1 MKNIFILPAKSFKSK
16 LAIYLNKE
24 HTELH
29 EVGELAFCK
38 DDIGWSDFW
47 RPQELYITSEEA
59 LKPGDWY
66 INTSLDLSQQAP
78 EIHAKKSDFVAHKKD
93 PLFKYC
99 KKIFLTT
106 DPVLGIKEVPDTFLE
121 YLVKHPLCDEIK
133 ITFEES
139 CCGKCDGVN
148 NICFADMVCEKHK
161 MQGCE
166 KGHGKKFA
174 SVKVPEKEIVG
185 YRIKPNI
192 DRYMV
197 DTILKNAMPIWN
209 QKDKAVYFI
218 RGHVEGCL
226 VAKLKEL
233 QVLDLWFTP
242 IYEDE
247 EILSDWMQQRHY
259 EYYLKEGYMS
269 LNKDREMIDFVEW
282 VLINYPNQHS
292 YMQMVQKIRG
302 GIRVPEYT
310 IKGFYTTEQLLKK
323 FKKRRV

>member
-24 HTELH
+24 YTELH

-106 DPVLGIKEVPDTFLE
+106 DPALGIKEVPDTFLE

-133 ITFEES
+133 ITFKDS

-148 NICFADMVCEKHK
+148 DICCHDSSIPEEKNIVEANAVEEAAMDHLAFWRSRNNVHLSSPIHAERCKNDYKSGVAWQKTRSYTYEEMKESFS
-161 MQGCE
+161 
-166 KGHGKKFA
+166 KGYDSA
-174 SVKVPEKEIVG
+174 
-185 YRIKPNI
+185 R
-192 DRYMV
+192 
-197 DTILKNAMPIWN
+197 LKGAYKSNNSFEEEW
-209 QKDKAVYFI
+209 
-218 RGHVEGCL
+218 ESW
-226 VAKLKEL
+226 AK
-233 QVLDLWFTP
+233 Q
-242 IYEDE
+242 
-247 EILSDWMQQRHY
+247 
-259 EYYLKEGYMS
+259 
-269 LNKDREMIDFVEW
+269 
-282 VLINYPNQHS
+282 
-292 YMQMVQKIRG
+292 
-302 GIRVPEYT
+302 
-310 IKGFYTTEQLLKK
+310 
-323 FKKRRV
+323 FKKEHF